1 MEFVPSEK
9 GVPIRQPSTAN
20 LMIDSADRTT
30 GNPANFVIVK
40 KNSILNGFFTR
51 IGATEVVLNWFQP
64 NISAYP
70 NEDTLVITVGSG
82 SPTTYTAPPANYT
95 QAELID
101 WVVAQLDTETSG
113 ITWTVE
119 SGFGIG
125 SGIVALVPSGN
136 VTLSLSGSIA
146 KLLDITAT
154 SESYSTV
161 AGIPIGTSDLR
172 PYSYID
178 FVSSDLT
185 YNQALKD
192 ASTANI
198 VRDVL
203 VRWYFAFD
211 QPPTLD
217 KYGFPILM
225 GYTAFCLR
233 RTYSPPKQIRWESNM
248 PLGNLA
254 FQLYDP
260 SGNLVEMDAASSWG
274 MTLQVSEV

>member
-1 MEFVPSEK
+1 M
-9 GVPIRQPSTAN
+9 
-20 LMIDSADRTT
+20 
-30 GNPANFVIVK
+30 
-40 KNSILNGFFTR
+40 
-51 IGATEVVLNWFQP
+51 
-64 NISAYP
+64 
-70 NEDTLVITVGSG
+70 
-82 SPTTYTAPPANYT
+82 
-95 QAELID
+95 
-101 WVVAQLDTETSG
+101 
-113 ITWTVE
+113 
-119 SGFGIG
+119 
-125 SGIVALVPSGN
+125 
-136 VTLSLSGSIA
+136 
-146 KLLDITAT
+146 
-154 SESYSTV
+154 
-161 AGIPIGTSDLR
+161 
-172 PYSYID
+172 
-178 FVSSDLT
+178 
-185 YNQALKD
+185 KD
-192 ASTANI
+192 ASTAKI